1 MNEYNINIGIDVA
14 KNHLDVCILPSGKT
28 KRFKN
33 NELGIISLIE
43 FIGNKEQVE
52 RIILEPTGGYE
63 ELVLEMLSEKNYKIS
78 LVNAAQIRAFARANG
93 ILAKTD
99 KIDAKVLADYGIKIP
114 SRLYVPL
121 SSSLKQLRK
130 YVQRRRQL
138 LHMIVEEKNRLKKE
152 RDSEIIIL
160 IKETL
165 EYLNKQKDILEQRII
180 EKIEADKQLKCIKEV
195 LVTMKGIGCVTAA
208 VLMCEVPELGK
219 LSHNQIAKLIGVAPI
234 NRESGM
240 MRGKSKIYGGRG
252 YVRDS
257 LYLAALPAIR
267 FEPILRDFYLRL
279 KNNGKPGK
287 LAVIAVVHKMI
298 SILNARLAF
307 FIKLKFMNWRFF
319 ANLPWCSNC
328 NDIHLFLQYLYGI
341 AQKCS
346 NEQDSCRRK
355 GSVAILAHQ
364 TSSFWHWQFFQCF
377 WLECSQLRHTVESC
391 YLKYSF

>member
-1 MNEYNINIGIDVA
+1 MNDYNTNIGIDVA

-43 FIGNKEQVE
+43 FIGDKEQIE

-99 KIDAKVLADYGIKIP
+99 KIDAKVLADYGAKIP

-121 SSSLKQLRK
+121 SLPLKQLRK

-152 RDSEIIIL
+152 RDGEMIIL

-180 EKIEADKQLKCIKEV
+180 EKIEINEQLKSIKEI
-195 LVTMKGIGCVTAA
+195 LVSMKGIGCVMAA

-219 LSHNQIAKLIGVAPI
+219 LSHNQIAKLIGVAPL

-252 YVRDS
+252 YVRDN

-298 SILNARLAF
+298 TILNARLRDFYA
-307 FIKLKFMNWRFF
+307 
-319 ANLPWCSNC
+319 
-328 NDIHLFLQYLYGI
+328 
-341 AQKCS
+341 
-346 NEQDSCRRK
+346 
-355 GSVAILAHQ
+355 
-364 TSSFWHWQFFQCF
+364 
-377 WLECSQLRHTVESC
+377 
-391 YLKYSF
+391 

>member
-43 FIGNKEQVE
+43 FIGDKEQIE

-99 KIDAKVLADYGIKIP
+99 KIDAKVLADYGAKIP

-121 SSSLKQLRK
+121 SLPLKQLRK

-152 RDSEIIIL
+152 RDGEMIIL

-180 EKIEADKQLKCIKEV
+180 EKIEINEQLKSIKEI
-195 LVTMKGIGCVTAA
+195 LVSMKGIGCVMAA

-219 LSHNQIAKLIGVAPI
+219 LSHNQIAKLIGVAPL

-252 YVRDS
+252 YVRDN

-298 SILNARLAF
+298 TILNARLRDFYA
-307 FIKLKFMNWRFF
+307 
-319 ANLPWCSNC
+319 
-328 NDIHLFLQYLYGI
+328 
-341 AQKCS
+341 
-346 NEQDSCRRK
+346 
-355 GSVAILAHQ
+355 
-364 TSSFWHWQFFQCF
+364 
-377 WLECSQLRHTVESC
+377 
-391 YLKYSF
+391 

>member
-43 FIGNKEQVE
+43 FIGDKEPIE

-78 LVNAAQIRAFARANG
+78 LVNAAQIRAFAKANG

-99 KIDAKVLADYGIKIP
+99 KIDAKVLADYGAKIP

-121 SSSLKQLRK
+121 SLPLKQLRK

-152 RDSEIIIL
+152 RDGEMIIL

-180 EKIEADKQLKCIKEV
+180 EKIETDEQLKSIKEV

-219 LSHNQIAKLIGVAPI
+219 LSHNQIAKLIGVAPL

-298 SILNARLAF
+298 TILNARLRDFYA
-307 FIKLKFMNWRFF
+307 
-319 ANLPWCSNC
+319 
-328 NDIHLFLQYLYGI
+328 
-341 AQKCS
+341 
-346 NEQDSCRRK
+346 
-355 GSVAILAHQ
+355 
-364 TSSFWHWQFFQCF
+364 
-377 WLECSQLRHTVESC
+377 
-391 YLKYSF
+391 

>member
-1 MNEYNINIGIDVA
+1 MNDYNTNIGIDVA

-43 FIGNKEQVE
+43 FIGDKEQIE

-63 ELVLEMLSEKNYKIS
+63 ELVLELLSEKNYKIS
-78 LVNAAQIRAFARANG
+78 LVNAAQIRAFAKANG

-99 KIDAKVLADYGIKIP
+99 KIDAKVLADYGAKIP

-121 SSSLKQLRK
+121 SLPLKQLRK

-152 RDSEIIIL
+152 RDGEMIIL

-180 EKIEADKQLKCIKEV
+180 EKIETDEQLKSIKEV

-219 LSHNQIAKLIGVAPI
+219 LSHNQIAKLIGVAPL

-298 SILNARLAF
+298 IILNARLRDFYA
-307 FIKLKFMNWRFF
+307 
-319 ANLPWCSNC
+319 
-328 NDIHLFLQYLYGI
+328 
-341 AQKCS
+341 
-346 NEQDSCRRK
+346 
-355 GSVAILAHQ
+355 
-364 TSSFWHWQFFQCF
+364 
-377 WLECSQLRHTVESC
+377 
-391 YLKYSF
+391 

>member
-43 FIGNKEQVE
+43 FIGDKEQIE

-63 ELVLEMLSEKNYKIS
+63 ELVLELLSEKNYKIS
-78 LVNAAQIRAFARANG
+78 LVNAAQIRAFAKANG

-99 KIDAKVLADYGIKIP
+99 KIDAKVLADYGAKIP

-121 SSSLKQLRK
+121 SLPLKQLRK

-152 RDSEIIIL
+152 RDGEMIIL

-180 EKIEADKQLKCIKEV
+180 EKIETDEQLKSIKEV

-219 LSHNQIAKLIGVAPI
+219 LSHNQIAKLIGVAPL

-279 KNNGKPGK
+279 KNNGKLGK

-298 SILNARLAF
+298 TILNARLRDFYA
-307 FIKLKFMNWRFF
+307 
-319 ANLPWCSNC
+319 
-328 NDIHLFLQYLYGI
+328 
-341 AQKCS
+341 
-346 NEQDSCRRK
+346 
-355 GSVAILAHQ
+355 
-364 TSSFWHWQFFQCF
+364 
-377 WLECSQLRHTVESC
+377 
-391 YLKYSF
+391 

>member
-1 MNEYNINIGIDVA
+1 MNDYNTNIGIDVA

-33 NELGIISLIE
+33 NELGIVSLIE
-43 FIGNKEQVE
+43 FIGDKEQIE

-63 ELVLEMLSEKNYKIS
+63 ELVLELLSEKNYKIS
-78 LVNAAQIRAFARANG
+78 LVNAAQIRAFAKANG

-99 KIDAKVLADYGIKIP
+99 KIDAKVLADYGAKIP

-121 SSSLKQLRK
+121 SLPLKQLRK

-152 RDSEIIIL
+152 RDGEMIIL

-180 EKIEADKQLKCIKEV
+180 EKIEIDEQLKSIKEI
-195 LVTMKGIGCVTAA
+195 LVSMKGIGCVTAA

-219 LSHNQIAKLIGVAPI
+219 VSHNQIAKLIGVAPL

-252 YVRDS
+252 YVRDN

-298 SILNARLAF
+298 IILNARLRDFYA
-307 FIKLKFMNWRFF
+307 
-319 ANLPWCSNC
+319 
-328 NDIHLFLQYLYGI
+328 
-341 AQKCS
+341 
-346 NEQDSCRRK
+346 
-355 GSVAILAHQ
+355 
-364 TSSFWHWQFFQCF
+364 
-377 WLECSQLRHTVESC
+377 
-391 YLKYSF
+391 

>member
-1 MNEYNINIGIDVA
+1 MYKEDLPMNDYNTNIGIDVA

-43 FIGNKEQVE
+43 FIGDKEQIE

-99 KIDAKVLADYGIKIP
+99 KIDAKVLADYGAKIP

-121 SSSLKQLRK
+121 SLPLKQLRK

-152 RDSEIIIL
+152 RDGEMIIL

-180 EKIEADKQLKCIKEV
+180 EKIEINEQLKSIKEI
-195 LVTMKGIGCVTAA
+195 LVSMKGIGCVMAA

-219 LSHNQIAKLIGVAPI
+219 LSHNQIAKLIGVAPL

-252 YVRDS
+252 YVRDN

-298 SILNARLAF
+298 TILNVRLRDFYA
-307 FIKLKFMNWRFF
+307 
-319 ANLPWCSNC
+319 
-328 NDIHLFLQYLYGI
+328 
-341 AQKCS
+341 
-346 NEQDSCRRK
+346 
-355 GSVAILAHQ
+355 
-364 TSSFWHWQFFQCF
+364 
-377 WLECSQLRHTVESC
+377 
-391 YLKYSF
+391 

>member
-1 MNEYNINIGIDVA
+1 MNDYNTNIGIDVA

-33 NELGIISLIE
+33 NELGIVSLIE
-43 FIGNKEQVE
+43 FIGDKEQIE

-63 ELVLEMLSEKNYKIS
+63 ALGLELLSAKNYKIS
-78 LVNAAQIRAFARANG
+78 LVNAAQIRPFAKANG

-99 KIDAKVLADYGIKIP
+99 KIDAKVLADYGAKIP

-121 SSSLKQLRK
+121 SLPLKQLRK

-152 RDSEIIIL
+152 RDGEMIIL

-180 EKIEADKQLKCIKEV
+180 EKIEIDEQLKSIKEI
-195 LVTMKGIGCVTAA
+195 LVSMKGIGCVTAA

-219 LSHNQIAKLIGVAPI
+219 VSHNQIAKLIGVAPL

-252 YVRDS
+252 YVRDN

-298 SILNARLAF
+298 IILNARLRDFYA
-307 FIKLKFMNWRFF
+307 
-319 ANLPWCSNC
+319 
-328 NDIHLFLQYLYGI
+328 
-341 AQKCS
+341 
-346 NEQDSCRRK
+346 
-355 GSVAILAHQ
+355 
-364 TSSFWHWQFFQCF
+364 
-377 WLECSQLRHTVESC
+377 
-391 YLKYSF
+391 

>member
-1 MNEYNINIGIDVA
+1 MNDYNTNIGIDVA

-43 FIGNKEQVE
+43 FIGDKEQIE

-78 LVNAAQIRAFARANG
+78 LVNAAQIRAFAKANG

-99 KIDAKVLADYGIKIP
+99 KIDAKVLADYGAKIP

-121 SSSLKQLRK
+121 SLPLKQLRK

-152 RDSEIIIL
+152 RDGEMIIL

-180 EKIEADKQLKCIKEV
+180 EKIEIDEQLKSIKEI
-195 LVTMKGIGCVTAA
+195 LVSMKGIGCVTAA

-219 LSHNQIAKLIGVAPI
+219 VSHNQIAKLIGVAPL

-252 YVRDS
+252 YVRDN

-298 SILNARLAF
+298 IILNARLRDFYA
-307 FIKLKFMNWRFF
+307 
-319 ANLPWCSNC
+319 
-328 NDIHLFLQYLYGI
+328 
-341 AQKCS
+341 
-346 NEQDSCRRK
+346 
-355 GSVAILAHQ
+355 
-364 TSSFWHWQFFQCF
+364 
-377 WLECSQLRHTVESC
+377 
-391 YLKYSF
+391 

>member
-1 MNEYNINIGIDVA
+1 MNDYNINIGIDVA

-63 ELVLEMLSEKNYKIS
+63 ELVLELLSEKNYKIS

-298 SILNARLAF
+298 TILNARLRDFYA
-307 FIKLKFMNWRFF
+307 
-319 ANLPWCSNC
+319 
-328 NDIHLFLQYLYGI
+328 
-341 AQKCS
+341 
-346 NEQDSCRRK
+346 
-355 GSVAILAHQ
+355 
-364 TSSFWHWQFFQCF
+364 
-377 WLECSQLRHTVESC
+377 
-391 YLKYSF
+391 